1 VTAPADIPA
10 FVPGGRRT
18 PVIAGIGQIAN
29 KDDDR
34 IVHPME
40 LLEAAARMAL
50 DDAGI
55 TPARVGGVLATPLS
69 VYSPDDPSLLLASR
83 LGLQAGL
90 RTVTSYTGA
99 APQHL
104 IAQAC
109 QAIYDGEADAVLI
122 VGGIADASVR
132 RARRAGLPLPAPPT
146 SRWSQGSAPPI
157 DGLKDSR
164 HLYFPHVPEMAAG
177 AGMPSAYFALVESA
191 METMAGQ
198 GISPAEH
205 RASLGRLL
213 APFTDAAARR
223 PDLAW
228 FPSPRS
234 AVEIGDPSPSNR
246 LVAEPYTKLMCSFP
260 TVDLAGAL
268 VIAAAAEDSEAVR
281 PLTIVRASEAL
292 PPSGRPVYHRSAAL
306 ERIVE
311 VAQDAAG
318 ISMADVSAFDLY
330 SCFPAAVKVAAHAL
344 GLGPDDP
351 RPRTASG
358 GLPYLGGPGAS
369 YSIHGIA
376 CLVEDLRARPGSL
389 GAAVSLGGMLT
400 DFALGVYASGGGPCE
415 IRDLGKHT
423 ESPVETVATGEGVG
437 VVEAAT
443 VLHDAEHGPIEAPV
457 IARLADGTRIGARAA
472 DPALAGALAGQVSQ
486 VGREVKLTTDAEGH
500 VTYSPC

>member
-1 VTAPADIPA
+1 M
-10 FVPGGRRT
+10 
-18 PVIAGIGQIAN
+18 AN

-40 LLEAAARMAL
+40 LLEAAARLAL

-55 TPARVGGVLATPLS
+55 PAARIGGVLATPLS
-69 VYSPDDPSLLLASR
+69 VYSPDDPSLLLAGR
-83 LGLQAGL
+83 LELSAGL
-90 RTVTSYTGA
+90 RTVTGYTGA

-109 QAIYDGEADAVLI
+109 QAIIDGEVDAVLI

-157 DGLKDSR
+157 DGLRDSR
-164 HLYFPHVPEMAAG
+164 HLYFPQVPEMAAG

-191 METMAGQ
+191 MGR
-198 GISPAEH
+198 GSSPVAQRE
-205 RASLGRLL
+205 SLGRLL

-228 FPSPRS
+228 FPTPRAAAELS
-234 AVEIGDPSPSNR
+234 TPTPDNR

-268 VIAAAAEDSEAVR
+268 VIAAAPEDSTAVR

-306 ERIVE
+306 RRIVE
-311 VAQDAAG
+311 VAQDVSG
-318 ISMADVSAFDLY
+318 ISMDDVAAFDLY
-330 SCFPAAVKVAAHAL
+330 SCFPAAVKVAADAI

-358 GLPYLGGPGAS
+358 GLPYFGGPGAS

-376 CLVEDLRARPGSL
+376 CLVEDLRAQPGTL

-400 DFALGVYASGGGPCE
+400 DFALGVYATDGGPCE
-415 IRDLGKHT
+415 VRDLGKHT
-423 ESPVETVATGEGVG
+423 EHPVETVASGEGVA

-443 VLHDAEHGPIEAPV
+443 VLHDTGHGPIAAPV
-457 IARLADGTRIGARAA
+457 IARLPEGTRIGARAA
-472 DPALAGALAGQVSQ
+472 DPALPAALAGQPSLI
-486 VGREVKLTTDAEGH
+486 GREVRVTTDAEGH

>member
-1 VTAPADIPA
+1 
-10 FVPGGRRT
+10 
-18 PVIAGIGQIAN
+18 VIAGIGQVAN
-29 KDDDR
+29 KDDER

-55 TPARVGGVLATPLS
+55 APARVGGVLATPLS
-69 VYSPDDPSLLLASR
+69 VYSPDDPSLLLAGR
-83 LGLQAGL
+83 LDLPAGL

-191 METMAGQ
+191 METARQ
-198 GISPAEH
+198 PGISPAEH

-213 APFTDAAARR
+213 APFTEAAAKR
-223 PDLAW
+223 PELAW
-228 FPSPRS
+228 FPAPRP
-234 AVEIGDPSPSNR
+234 AAEISEPTPDNR

-268 VIAAAAEDSEAVR
+268 VIAAAPEDSEAIR

-306 ERIVE
+306 EKIVDVAQE
-311 VAQDAAG
+311 VAG
-318 ISMADVSAFDLY
+318 VSMADVAAFDLY
-330 SCFPAAVKVAAHAL
+330 SCFPAAVKIAAGAL

-358 GLPYLGGPGAS
+358 GLPYFGGPGAS

-376 CLVEDLRARPGSL
+376 CLVEELRARPGTL

-400 DFALGVYASGGGPCE
+400 DFALGVYGVGGGPCE

-423 ESPVETVATGEGVG
+423 DDPIATVATGEGVAA
-437 VVEAAT
+437 VEAAT
-443 VLHDAEHGPIEAPV
+443 VLHDAAHGPVEAPV
-457 IARLADGTRIGARAA
+457 IARLPDGSRIGARAA
-472 DPALAGALAGQVSQ
+472 DPALPAALAGQPSLI
-486 VGREVKLTTDAEGH
+486 GREVKVSTDAGGH
-500 VTYSPC
+500 VTYSL